1 MNTSTPNTLHT
12 VVTLKRPVPYRW
24 RHENREIPV
33 VVYMIPWSLEY
44 HCEIDIAYAGDFNF
58 TNTELGAW
66 GIGKT
71 PKDAKENFL
80 EKVSE
85 RG

>member
-1 MNTSTPNTLHT
+1 
-12 VVTLKRPVPYRW
+12 
-24 RHENREIPV
+24 
-33 VVYMIPWSLEY
+33 MIPWSLEY